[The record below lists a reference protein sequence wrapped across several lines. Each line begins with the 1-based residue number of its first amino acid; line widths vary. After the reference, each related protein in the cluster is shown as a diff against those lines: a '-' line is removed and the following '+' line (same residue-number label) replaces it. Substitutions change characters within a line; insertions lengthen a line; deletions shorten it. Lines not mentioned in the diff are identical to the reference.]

1 MQERINQLESLVL
14 EKKAFLASTDYQ
26 SIREYEGGE
35 PMSKETKDARAA
47 ARKDIN
53 DLQEEID
60 ELKREMEEEQHEHEH
75 EPVSEGEE

>member
-35 PMSKETKDARAA
+35 PMSNETKEARAA

-60 ELKREMEEEQHEHEH
+60 KLKEEMEKEQREH
-75 EPVSEGEE
+75 EPVNIGEE